1 MSKSCSY
8 SLMILSTW
16 VQTASSSGEAEDAV
30 KQQFIRVNV
39 WGKGKNFLSSAKQML
54 SCTRMLCRKYLPC
67 TLYGFRNSVSY
78 VMLICD
84 QISVDGWNLIVTTY
98 NIIVQ
103 HCWIRTTFPSRF
115 KLNNNNFE
123 GICLS
128 IDNGHPTVHIHYEQ
142 IYERDQI
149 CVTILLTLRVI
160 NWF

>member
-1 MSKSCSY
+1 
-8 SLMILSTW
+8 MILSTW
-16 VQTASSSGEAEDAV
+16 VQTASSGEAEDAV

-54 SCTRMLCRKYLPC
+54 LCTRMLCRKYLPS
-67 TLYGFRNSVSY
+67 TLYSFRNSVSY

-115 KLNNNNFE
+115 KLNYHNLE
-123 GICLS
+123 GTCYS
-128 IDNGHPTVHIHYEQ
+128 NGHPTVHICTSIMDRYMNVNNYVSLHYEWS
-142 IYERDQI
+142 IDFKFHCFYSDA
-149 CVTILLTLRVI
+149 T
-160 NWF
+160 